1 MKKIWNNLSE
11 IGATH
16 NIKLKRISILDSVE
30 TNNQTYILADAEFN
44 SKENEDIADGLSGL
58 YVYGLNKKEWEDVLL
73 VYGSAP
79 KSISA
84 RFSAYLFISDENQ
97 IIFGN
102 LKNTRY
108 DDEND
113 EMQNVDYELIQV
125 FDNDDNI
132 IVSADA
138 TGKKGYIMV

>member
-44 SKENEDIADGLSGL
+44 SEENEDIADGLSGL

-138 TGKKGYIMV
+138 TEKKDILWF

>member
-1 MKKIWNNLSE
+1 M
-11 IGATH
+11 
-16 NIKLKRISILDSVE
+16 KRISILDSVE

-44 SKENEDIADGLSGL
+44 SEENEDIADGLSGL

-84 RFSAYLFISDENQ
+84 GFSAYLFVSDENQ

-108 DDEND
+108 DD

-138 TGKKGYIMV
+138 TGKKDILWF